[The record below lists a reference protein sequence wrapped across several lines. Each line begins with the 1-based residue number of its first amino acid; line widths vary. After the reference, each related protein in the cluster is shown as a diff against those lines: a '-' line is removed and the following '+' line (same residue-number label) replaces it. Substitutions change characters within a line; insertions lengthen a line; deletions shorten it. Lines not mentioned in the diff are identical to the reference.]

1 MINTFSLFIYVLLIS
16 SSCRSPK
23 KIQLISTI
31 NRKKEILTL
40 EKLLPEN
47 GLCFFAWKMT
57 YRINC

>member
-1 MINTFSLFIYVLLIS
+1 MINTFSLFIYVLLIT
-16 SSCRSPK
+16 K